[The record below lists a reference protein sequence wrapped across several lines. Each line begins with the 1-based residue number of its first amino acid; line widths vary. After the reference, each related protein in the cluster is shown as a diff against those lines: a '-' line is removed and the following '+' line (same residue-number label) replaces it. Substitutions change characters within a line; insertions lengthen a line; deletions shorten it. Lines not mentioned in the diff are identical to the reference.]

1 MENKF
6 FLFILLYI
14 WKICINLNLYKEIVI
29 NMFIYFLVIFLF
41 KKVNYNSIIL
51 VLFDMVNKE

>member
-14 WKICINLNLYKEIVI
+14 WKICINLNLFKEIVI